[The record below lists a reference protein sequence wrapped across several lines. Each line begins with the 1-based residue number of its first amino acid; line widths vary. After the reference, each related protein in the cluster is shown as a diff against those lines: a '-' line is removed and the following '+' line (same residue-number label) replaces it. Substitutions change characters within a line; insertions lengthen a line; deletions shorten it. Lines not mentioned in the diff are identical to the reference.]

1 MADPLPNNAE
11 DITEV
16 KEAAAEATESEHSLV
31 VEVMPVPVITQEE
44 KKLENDAETAV
55 VKEKIAAE
63 IESVPEIIPY
73 YAEETK
79 EIAEQLF
86 VAAKEIQKYIMKHV
100 DELTDDPQMALF
112 LNAFATKEMTGAF
125 GCLLRGKAEHSR
137 KNGKDGEAVIRI
149 EDGEI
154 KYEIKESSLKEFL
167 GEDAEYL
174 IAPSTDSFIK
184 L

>member
-1 MADPLPNNAE
+1 
-11 DITEV
+11 
-16 KEAAAEATESEHSLV
+16 
-31 VEVMPVPVITQEE
+31 
-44 KKLENDAETAV
+44 
-55 VKEKIAAE
+55 
-63 IESVPEIIPY
+63 
-73 YAEETK
+73 
-79 EIAEQLF
+79 
-86 VAAKEIQKYIMKHV
+86 MKHV
-100 DELTDDPQMALF
+100 DELAEDPQMALF

-125 GCLLRGKAEHSR
+125 GCLLRSKAEHSR

-174 IAPSTDSFIK
+174 IAPSTDSFVK